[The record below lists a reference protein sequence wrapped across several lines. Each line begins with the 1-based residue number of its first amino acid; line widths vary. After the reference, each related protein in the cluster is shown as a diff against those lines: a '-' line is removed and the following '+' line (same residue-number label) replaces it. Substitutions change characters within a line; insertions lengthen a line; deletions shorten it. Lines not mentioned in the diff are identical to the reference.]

1 MGDRQL
7 LRGLSTAPP
16 IPRPAASQLA
26 IAPAPAASVEAGEI
40 METLI
45 AELALLDEAER
56 LLEPEDALTLE
67 ESDVRQLLF

>member
-1 MGDRQL
+1 MAMKTVAWFSRFYRDSSL
-7 LRGLSTAPP
+7 PP
-16 IPRPAASQLA
+16 GVHTA

-56 LLEPEDALTLE
+56 LLEPEDALNLE

>member
-1 MGDRQL
+1 
-7 LRGLSTAPP
+7 
-16 IPRPAASQLA
+16 
-26 IAPAPAASVEAGEI
+26 